1 VSQFILDLFF
11 AAIFILFIILLVK
24 IRERTFAEN
33 KVSYYYT
40 FAGLSVLGFVALLQ
54 LAGHQNMLFAV
65 PFLSEEMYRNLAEV
79 TGIIVGIALLIGGVS
94 YWLPTR
100 SKIGS
105 TTTQKDLSD
114 YPLKQIERILY
125 NSSDSRLLLK
135 RLIKS
140 ICRSFDFSGYAVYR
154 FNRDK
159 GRFVSIDH
167 SNLEIEPIT
176 DFDYSGN
183 ENGFKLNRIREES
196 GFDYCMPLKIS
207 GTIESAVFFVKHNS
221 TDLTDRE
228 KTTLKDLT
236 RILSQRLTAV
246 YLQRK
251 NGFNESCWQYLM
263 TSERLLS
270 SSDNIKTCL
279 GKIYNLFSQAV
290 GSDYLS
296 LAIARNES
304 NDLYRYTVGINGNV
318 LVDDIDLIDSDHV
331 GSLFK
336 SCGLRNLLAT
346 PVIGNG
352 RIVGVVTLG
361 SRLPG
366 KFKKSDKLLAELLSR
381 SLSPI
386 IQREI
391 YNTAISNREKLLEN
405 IIGFDFKSKRIEK
418 TEQYFKSAAKFI
430 LDSINTTMVQI
441 SVLNRA
447 GTSLKKVTSR
457 TLRPID
463 EGGTNGVFISEE
475 STPRHYQAIRE
486 CRHILADQTVPEKAM
501 NNTEIEALAFA
512 GAKSALIIPI
522 VIDGNPLGTI
532 TLAEMRDKTRFNY
545 DSAIIAF
552 CQAVAARMADGMII
566 RRLRE
571 LSISSTS
578 QNETSDFENNQGL
591 DLRQELKS
599 PVTNLRGSLDLLKI
613 RGSDLGGESAQ
624 IMERLERSTNQ
635 IVDLLNES

>member
-270 SSDNIKTCL
+270 SGGSIKTCL

-318 LVDDIDLIDSDHV
+318 LVEGINFPVPGDTYLGEVLNSKKTVSYDDIDLIDSDHV

-447 GTSLKKVTSR
+447 GTSLHIGRPDR
-457 TLRPID
+457 T
-463 EGGTNGVFISEE
+463 
-475 STPRHYQAIRE
+475 
-486 CRHILADQTVPEKAM
+486 
-501 NNTEIEALAFA
+501 
-512 GAKSALIIPI
+512 
-522 VIDGNPLGTI
+522 
-532 TLAEMRDKTRFNY
+532 
-545 DSAIIAF
+545 
-552 CQAVAARMADGMII
+552 
-566 RRLRE
+566 
-571 LSISSTS
+571 
-578 QNETSDFENNQGL
+578 
-591 DLRQELKS
+591 
-599 PVTNLRGSLDLLKI
+599 
-613 RGSDLGGESAQ
+613 
-624 IMERLERSTNQ
+624 
-635 IVDLLNES
+635 